1 MPKEVRPF
9 IVVNIGIDLII
20 NLQILHNNGYVHRDI
35 KPDNL
40 AFGPLCLENLKYKNR
55 ISILD
60 FGKTKIFHKKNGAL
74 NFSNGKKGCF
84 GNKSF
89 SSNNA
94 LLEKDVLP
102 FDDIESIFY
111 LMIYF
116 LNGSLPWE
124 RSKLSEENYNKKNI
138 IEIRKNISPEELC
151 KNFPKKF
158 INLFKETIYRLP
170 TQEPVWKN

>member
-60 FGKTKIFHKKNGAL
+60 FGKTKILHKKKWC
-74 NFSNGKKGCF
+74 FKFFKWKKRLFWKQELFIKQCIVREGC
-84 GNKSF
+84 
-89 SSNNA
+89 
-94 LLEKDVLP
+94 LTL
-102 FDDIESIFY
+102 
-111 LMIYF
+111 
-116 LNGSLPWE
+116 
-124 RSKLSEENYNKKNI
+124 R
-138 IEIRKNISPEELC
+138 
-151 KNFPKKF
+151 
-158 INLFKETIYRLP
+158 
-170 TQEPVWKN
+170 